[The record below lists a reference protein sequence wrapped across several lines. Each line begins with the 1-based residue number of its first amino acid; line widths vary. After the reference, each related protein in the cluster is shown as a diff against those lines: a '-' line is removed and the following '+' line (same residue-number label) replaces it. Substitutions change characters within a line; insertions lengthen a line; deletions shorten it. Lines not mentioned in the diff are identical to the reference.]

1 MDLKDY
7 KRVFQICSFLL
18 ILVNIYKI
26 ENRNSI
32 ELSVIMFMISSFM
45 TVQGVRLR
53 KAYNNKI
60 IRYIRKI
67 CEYSIWIIAFIL
79 FVDEA
84 QNFTISIN
92 NQIFKNIIYIIVS
105 FTFLY
110 CILLTFFTMSNEEVE
125 ELIKKQVEKAAI
137 NFDDAIQEVVKYVN
151 ENGGW
156 SKFIKTTIGQ
166 QFANS
171 VKMRSRDKTPTDFKK
186 LHKRKKYK

>member
-67 CEYSIWIIAFIL
+67 CEYFIWIIAFIL

-151 ENGGW
+151 EN
-156 SKFIKTTIGQ
+156 
-166 QFANS
+166 
-171 VKMRSRDKTPTDFKK
+171 P
-186 LHKRKKYK
+186 

>member
-67 CEYSIWIIAFIL
+67 C
-79 FVDEA
+79 
-84 QNFTISIN
+84 
-92 NQIFKNIIYIIVS
+92 
-105 FTFLY
+105 
-110 CILLTFFTMSNEEVE
+110 
-125 ELIKKQVEKAAI
+125 
-137 NFDDAIQEVVKYVN
+137 
-151 ENGGW
+151 
-156 SKFIKTTIGQ
+156 
-166 QFANS
+166 
-171 VKMRSRDKTPTDFKK
+171 
-186 LHKRKKYK
+186 